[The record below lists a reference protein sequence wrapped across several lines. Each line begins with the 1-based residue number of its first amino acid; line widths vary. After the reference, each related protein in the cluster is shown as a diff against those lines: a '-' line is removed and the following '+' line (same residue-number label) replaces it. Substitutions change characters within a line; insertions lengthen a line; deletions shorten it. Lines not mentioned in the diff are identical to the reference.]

1 MSLEIQEIAQT
12 LRATESM
19 ALQFAERVQERV
31 GQPVSYAEILSAM
44 KKISAKTLSLEKVV
58 AKVKEQQSKSGRKR
72 TSTRTPPGRSSS
84 RRSSTVSSKV
94 TKSRRPKQKSKT
106 TQPTTIMGQ
115 LTAVLQD
122 NWNRAENEGLQP
134 NRMSPKEFVEAV
146 YRYSDRREASSRR
159 ILEAA
164 KQLDRADVLLTPALV
179 ADRVHELFQ
188 S

>member
-12 LRATESM
+12 LRATEPM

-31 GQPVSYAEILSAM
+31 GQPVSYAEILTAM
-44 KKISAKTLSLEKVV
+44 KKISAKTLSLDKVV
-58 AKVKEQQSKSGRKR
+58 AKVKEQQSKTGRKR
-72 TSTRTPPGRSSS
+72 TSTQTTSGRSSGRQS
-84 RRSSTVSSKV
+84 RTASSKATRSSRSEL
-94 TKSRRPKQKSKT
+94 KSGT
-106 TQPTTIMGQ
+106 EQPTTIMGR
-115 LTAVLQD
+115 LAAVLKD

-134 NRMSPKEFVEAV
+134 DRMSPKEFVEAV

-164 KQLDRADVLLTPALV
+164 NQLDQADVLLTPALV